1 MDTILTIISLIY
13 EDNMKKSFFLFLLL
27 LLTQLL
33 FSENVSIQDVLDEL
47 NFVRT
52 NPQGYIKI
60 LREHINTFD
69 GMQYVDEIGRTIGSH
84 EGTRVVYECIEV
96 LKNTEPMQALSM
108 NENLCSSALW
118 LAKDQAHYDNTGHV
132 GSDGSTIGDR
142 TKRAGFQ
149 GDSIGENCAYG
160 YYTARDFVR
169 ELLIDDNV
177 PNRGHRINILNKKF
191 DQVGIGLASGH
202 PRYDSVLV
210 MDFGEST
217 KKTNYQLPTSKE
229 ILNEL
234 NFVRT
239 NPQGYIEILKERLS
253 TFDGMDYVDGV
264 GRKVRSNEGSKA
276 VYECIEVLK
285 NTEPMQALSMNE
297 NLCSVALWLAKD
309 SVYSGK
315 LGCVASDGS
324 TSIDRIRKAGFAK
337 SSWSEDSFYGAFT
350 ARDFVLAFL
359 INDGLP
365 SRECRDR
372 ILDKKFNQVGIGLAS
387 GHPAYD
393 SVLIIELVAK

>member
-1 MDTILTIISLIY
+1 MDTILTIISLTY

-27 LLTQLL
+27 LLTRLL

-84 EGTRVVYECIEV
+84 EGTRV
-96 LKNTEPMQALSM
+96 
-108 NENLCSSALW
+108 
-118 LAKDQAHYDNTGHV
+118 
-132 GSDGSTIGDR
+132 
-142 TKRAGFQ
+142 
-149 GDSIGENCAYG
+149 
-160 YYTARDFVR
+160 
-169 ELLIDDNV
+169 
-177 PNRGHRINILNKKF
+177 
-191 DQVGIGLASGH
+191 
-202 PRYDSVLV
+202 
-210 MDFGEST
+210 
-217 KKTNYQLPTSKE
+217 
-229 ILNEL
+229 
-234 NFVRT
+234 
-239 NPQGYIEILKERLS
+239 
-253 TFDGMDYVDGV
+253 
-264 GRKVRSNEGSKA
+264 